1 MRTASRL
8 TMTARPV
15 AAALAAL
22 AVPVLLV
29 PVLMVSV
36 LTAGPALAAPSARP
50 VPGIVGPIGSAAGGH
65 RERFT
70 LVSYQAEGRRE
81 HLRAV
86 GVLSG
91 HGVAR
96 IREVTPHRTV
106 TRLVFR
112 HGAVRLVTYPE
123 HTTVSVPSP
132 SCRFTEQ
139 VRGDYAIRGGGQ
151 RYRKA
156 TGSGAFVTKIVG
168 HLKKERGGACSSQVV
183 RFWQRT
189 RTWGS
194 LHW

>member
-8 TMTARPV
+8 TITARPV

-22 AVPVLLV
+22 AAPVLLV

-36 LTAGPALAAPSARP
+36 LTAGPALAVPSARP
-50 VPGIVGPIGSAAGGH
+50 VPAIIWPTGSASRGH
-65 RERFT
+65 RERLT
-70 LVSYQAEGRRE
+70 LVSYQAESRRE

-96 IREVTPHRTV
+96 IREVTPQRTV
-106 TRLVFR
+106 IRLVFR

-123 HTTVSVPSP
+123 HTSVSVPSP
-132 SCRFTEQ
+132 SCKFTEQ

-151 RYRKA
+151 RYRNA

-168 HLKKERGGACSSQVV
+168 HLKKERGGACSSQLV

-194 LHW
+194 LRW